1 MENLDE
7 IPPGLTILYLSLSKI
22 DKNLLNGYLIYILYR
37 VLALSKK
44 NVWKNTKERLLSIA
58 MLVIA
63 KAGAKIENLF

>member
-44 NVWKNTKERLLSIA
+44 KMYGKILKNA
-58 MLVIA
+58 C
-63 KAGAKIENLF
+63 